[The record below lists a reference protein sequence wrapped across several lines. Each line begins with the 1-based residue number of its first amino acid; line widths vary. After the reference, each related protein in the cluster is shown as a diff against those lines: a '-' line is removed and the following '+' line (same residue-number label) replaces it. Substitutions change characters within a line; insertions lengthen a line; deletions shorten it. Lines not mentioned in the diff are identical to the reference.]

1 VRPPNHREK
10 MGDGGDI
17 VISVPEDDDTTSG
30 VVHVEDCPSPFA
42 FDVAFPMSCSQ
53 LDVFEA
59 IGIDIVQCAYHGYN
73 GENDK
78 SSFFCRVE
86 IVLHRTF
93 YFPLTL
99 LSSSLSFIIYL
110 LLS

>member
-1 VRPPNHREK
+1 

-17 VISVPEDDDTTSG
+17 VISVPEDDATSG

-73 GENDK
+73 GEKINHPFL
-78 SSFFCRVE
+78 SCRVE
-86 IVLHRTF
+86 
-93 YFPLTL
+93 
-99 LSSSLSFIIYL
+99 
-110 LLS
+110 